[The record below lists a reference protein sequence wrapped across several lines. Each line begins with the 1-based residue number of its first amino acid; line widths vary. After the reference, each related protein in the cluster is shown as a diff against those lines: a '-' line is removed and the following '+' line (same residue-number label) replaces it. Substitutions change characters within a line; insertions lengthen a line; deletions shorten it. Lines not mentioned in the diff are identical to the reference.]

1 MQQSTQVLSEAL
13 NKLINAYELLQKENA
28 KLNET
33 IKELQEDKAIM
44 RQEIEDLSSTTTKQT
59 EDINSMLGKIESLLD
74 FGDILT
80 TTSQE
85 TNIYQE
91 DDKDFLLQTSY
102 ESTMLREELY
112 IEKELQTPNIATT
125 LEENKEQD
133 EEDDGLDFQKMEDL
147 LLTGFGSNH

>member
-102 ESTMLREELY
+102 ESTMLREELH